1 MSKTSV
7 YVQEEGDN
15 KKSDKLK
22 MRETLSRV
30 KKEVIVSKLGHEL
43 FKCSIWG
50 VSLMLSVCSVCA
62 ACDFT
67 VSCVMWV

>member
-30 KKEVIVSKLGHEL
+30 KKDK
-43 FKCSIWG
+43 
-50 VSLMLSVCSVCA
+50 
-62 ACDFT
+62 
-67 VSCVMWV
+67 

>member
-1 MSKTSV
+1 MSKMSV

-30 KKEVIVSKLGHEL
+30 KKDK
-43 FKCSIWG
+43 
-50 VSLMLSVCSVCA
+50 
-62 ACDFT
+62 
-67 VSCVMWV
+67 